1 MALIS
6 MACEDLEIYFT
17 EYSRNQLSKMESNE
31 IEKHIETCIRCKR
44 NYDEINE
51 LSLKIDKLIP
61 IVNRTYE
68 KDFIYRLFINSKPE
82 SLFIKAISI
91 ILIGLLV
98 LFIFSSF
105 FQSKT
110 DYTSIGSLENRAK
123 NIFKE
128 DYYSHGQNK

>member
-51 LSLKIDKLIP
+51 LSIKIDKLIP